1 MNDRSHIVVPTHARR
16 ARKLAAALCV
26 ACLLAARP
34 AYADIFLTPWIG
46 GNGGAPTGASLVDV
60 GGAIGVT
67 AGNLVDFDFDLGYS
81 PDFYGSRVS
90 SSLVSAITDVTI
102 GIPIGHRDRLQ
113 LRPYVTGGLGVV
125 LSRNDDIGAAFGGG
139 VTVFTNSH
147 LGVRADVRTIQS
159 LHDSSGRV
167 SFWRTSIGVV
177 IR

>member
-1 MNDRSHIVVPTHARR
+1 V
-16 ARKLAAALCV
+16 
-26 ACLLAARP
+26 LAARP
-34 AYADIFLTPWIG
+34 AHADIFLAPWIG
-46 GNGGAPTGASLVDV
+46 GNGGAPAGAGLFDV
-60 GGAIGVT
+60 GAAIGVT
-67 AGNLVDFDFDLGYS
+67 AGSLLDFDFDLGYS
-81 PDFYGSRVS
+81 PDYYGSRVS
-90 SSLVSAITDVTI
+90 SSLVSAIGDVTV

-139 VTVFTNSH
+139 VTVFTNNH
-147 LGVRADVRTIQS
+147 LGVRADVRSIQG